1 MRPRFFRRRGRDR
14 TRARPGTSLVSGSL
28 RAGLRPACGALAA
41 AGLLVASGCATLTPQ
56 DESRLGAQMH
66 YQIQYDTPLLHDEV
80 VAAYVANLGQR
91 IAAAAPESATGYR
104 FYVVVD
110 GDINAFAG
118 PGGYVYVNTGTI
130 LKARNVSELA
140 GVMAHEIGH
149 VAKRHVAKNV
159 ERRQTAD
166 TVRQV
171 GTVAGAVAMGA
182 AGATAANLIGGAASL
197 AALNSFGRDAEREA
211 DAFAAEVM
219 PQAGYDPEG
228 LVTFFHTL
236 IGEATPGSSG
246 ASFLSDHPATQER
259 IAEAR
264 KAIDAQSLP
273 DGLAQD
279 DNGRLEIIQRRI
291 QILTGAAAP
300 GTLN

>member
-1 MRPRFFRRRGRDR
+1 MRPRCSRR
-14 TRARPGTSLVSGSL
+14 
-28 RAGLRPACGALAA
+28 ALALGIA
-41 AGLLVASGCATLTPQ
+41 AALATGCATLTPAQ
-56 DESRLGAQMH
+56 EERLGAQMH
-66 YQIQYDTPLLHDEV
+66 YQIQYDTPMLRDRV
-80 VAAYVANLGQR
+80 VDAYVANLGAR
-91 IAAAAPESATGYR
+91 IAAAAPPSATGYR
-104 FYVVVD
+104 FFVLVD
-110 GDINAFAG
+110 DDINAFAG

-130 LKARNVSELA
+130 LRARNVSELA

-159 ERRQTAD
+159 ERRQTAN
-166 TVRQV
+166 TARQV
-171 GTVAGAVAMGA
+171 GMVAGAVAAGA

-197 AALNSFGRDAEREA
+197 AALNSFGRDAERQA

-219 PQAGYDPEG
+219 PRAGYDPEG

-236 IGEATPGSSG
+236 IGEATPGSQGS
-246 ASFLSDHPATQER
+246 SFLSDHPATEER
-259 IAEAR
+259 IDEAR
-264 KAIDAQSLP
+264 KAIDAQPLP
-273 DGLAQD
+273 EGLARD